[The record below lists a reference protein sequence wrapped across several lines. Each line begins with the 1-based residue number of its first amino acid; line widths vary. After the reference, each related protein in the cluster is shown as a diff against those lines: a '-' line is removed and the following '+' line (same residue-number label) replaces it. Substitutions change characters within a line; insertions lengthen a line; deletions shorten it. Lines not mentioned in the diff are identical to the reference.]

1 MPFEMLYQG
10 GLLLAV
16 AVTAFA
22 ISAVVGM
29 LVAYR
34 SAPPKPVGGPEDGR
48 HPRHAWPDAPHDAL
62 RERRPSRTLAP
73 VEDPVT

>member
-22 ISAVVGM
+22 ISSVVGM
-29 LVAYR
+29 LVAHL
-34 SAPPKPVGGPEDGR
+34 SAPPNPLGGPEDGL
-48 HPRHAWPDAPHDAL
+48 HPRHARPDAPYEAP